1 MKNKL
6 IYLLLVGLLI
16 ASCSKE
22 KKAKNNLIGKW
33 NAKVMTAVDEID
45 GSPLDLIAMGESMT
59 LDFKDCGN
67 DGFCPVTVELSLDG
81 EIEVF
86 ETHYI
91 LDSSGDSMTILYT
104 FESEVTIIELSSD
117 ELIIS
122 SPTFVYGND
131 LYVEL
136 EKE

>member
-6 IYLLLVGLLI
+6 IYLLFAGLLF

-22 KKAKNNLIGKW
+22 KKAKNNLLGKW
-33 NAKVMTAVDEID
+33 NATVMTAVDDID
-45 GSPLDLIAMGESMT
+45 GSALNLIAMGESMT
-59 LDFKDCGN
+59 LDFKDCGT
-67 DGFCPVTVELSLDG
+67 DGLCPVTVELSLDG
-81 EIEVF
+81 DIEVF
-86 ETHYI
+86 ETHYV
-91 LDSSGDSMTILYT
+91 LDSSGDSMAIVYT

-117 ELIIS
+117 KLIIS